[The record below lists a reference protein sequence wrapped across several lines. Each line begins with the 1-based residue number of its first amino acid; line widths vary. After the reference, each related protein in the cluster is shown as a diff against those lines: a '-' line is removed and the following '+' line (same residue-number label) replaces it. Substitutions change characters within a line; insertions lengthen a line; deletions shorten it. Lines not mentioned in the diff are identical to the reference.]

1 MESYIV
7 VGAIIGVLVIVYLV
21 VTMRQARDKDPPPD
35 GR

>member
-21 VTMRQARDKDPPPD
+21 VTARQARDKDRRPD